1 MDSNINNENEPLE
14 FSLDIDD
21 SDLHVTPVV
30 RSSSSTHVEPSP
42 YTPNPVRI
50 IPGPAGIVQQ
60 AKMLKEK
67 VFILDSDG
75 ALMSTQEYMQKV
87 VEDVGED
94 DDFKSGAWVSAT
106 NYVVAIVKSC
116 SPNALGDLTMTM
128 KDLSG
133 TIPGSIHYKVI
144 GEGCYGKDITVRA
157 AMILTNILVLTP
169 KPSKHYLNITKR
181 NVVKPLAMA
190 AKPTLSLIFV
200 ARLLATLVIILV
212 LTWALYFTTSFIP
225 RTLSQRDLIYSV
237 LHPLLMVIGFIL
249 ISGEAILVHRWL
261 PGSRQSK
268 KRVHLWLQ
276 GVALASGIFGIWT
289 KFQGQDGVVANFYSL
304 HSWMGLLCVSLF
316 GAQWLMGFLSFWH
329 RGEVRM
335 TRIRV
340 LPWHVFLGLY
350 TYGLAVVTAETGLLE
365 KLTFLQTKG
374 VVLKRCSE
382 SMIVNGLGLGLA
394 MLCGLVIL
402 TAVSPK
408 QYQSIPTTKVVYS
421 DSKCLTS

>member
-1 MDSNINNENEPLE
+1 
-14 FSLDIDD
+14 
-21 SDLHVTPVV
+21 
-30 RSSSSTHVEPSP
+30 
-42 YTPNPVRI
+42 
-50 IPGPAGIVQQ
+50 
-60 AKMLKEK
+60 
-67 VFILDSDG
+67 
-75 ALMSTQEYMQKV
+75 
-87 VEDVGED
+87 
-94 DDFKSGAWVSAT
+94 
-106 NYVVAIVKSC
+106 
-116 SPNALGDLTMTM
+116 
-128 KDLSG
+128 
-133 TIPGSIHYKVI
+133 
-144 GEGCYGKDITVRA
+144 
-157 AMILTNILVLTP
+157 
-169 KPSKHYLNITKR
+169 
-181 NVVKPLAMA
+181 MA
-190 AKPTLSLIFV
+190 AKPTLSLIFL
-200 ARLLATLVIILV
+200 ARLTATLVTILV
-212 LTWALYFTTSFIP
+212 LTWAVYFTTSFVP
-225 RTLSQRDLIYSV
+225 HTLSQRDLIYSV

-261 PGSRQSK
+261 PGSRKSK

-289 KFQGQDGVVANFYSL
+289 KFQGKDGVVANFYSL

-316 GAQWLMGFLSFWH
+316 GAQWLTGFLSFWH
-329 RGEVRM
+329 RGEMRM

-365 KLTFLQTKG
+365 KLTFLQAKG